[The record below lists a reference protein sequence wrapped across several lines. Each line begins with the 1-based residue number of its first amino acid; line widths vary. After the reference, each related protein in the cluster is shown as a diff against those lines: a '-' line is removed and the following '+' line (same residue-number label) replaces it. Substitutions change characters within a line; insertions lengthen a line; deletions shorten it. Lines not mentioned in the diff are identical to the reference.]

1 MRADSYRSLAPPL
14 SPGLRRK
21 GRRLAIASHAVGQ
34 IHNLGVNGDLTTL
47 ALVALGA
54 GEALVGSQRFLIF
67 AVVLL
72 QLPTLQ
78 QVGRHSKRSILVSG
92 QVLAML
98 ATLPLLAFGALVE
111 ADALG
116 LWVAFGCFTLAAAG
130 FSINQTVWF
139 PMLHGFVAPAETGR
153 FFGVLRTGWHLTLI
167 PYFLGARAWLEAHP
181 GQFAP
186 VFGFAL
192 LCGLGRLLLIARLPE
207 RSERTGSSLDLRAAL
222 RFVRSREGW
231 GAYVAG
237 VTLSSSCRA
246 VFLTFAVVMMR
257 RDLGFS
263 EGQVLY
269 CTAAVFGGGLVS
281 LYLWGRWVDR
291 FGPLPLFRWTAFLQA
306 LTMVCFALLA
316 GAGALSVPIAV
327 AAFFS
332 MSLLAAGFD
341 VADTRVLFALT
352 PAETPARL
360 LVPTTVVKAV
370 LGGAL
375 PLVAGFAL
383 EAAIGQGLE
392 RIAVYRGLFLLL
404 CLGVVAGIG
413 PLRRFQVLPGG
424 EPEAS

>member
-1 MRADSYRSLAPPL
+1 MTADSKRTLAPPL
-14 SPGLRRK
+14 SPELRQK

-47 ALVALGA
+47 ALLALGA
-54 GEALVGSQRFLIF
+54 GEALVGSQRFLLF

-78 QVGRHSKRSILVSG
+78 QVGRHSKRSILVGG
-92 QVLAML
+92 QALAML
-98 ATLPLLAFGALVE
+98 ATLPLLAFGELAGAGAV
-111 ADALG
+111 G
-116 LWVAFGCFTLAAAG
+116 LWVVFGCFTLAAAG

-139 PMLHGFVAPAETGR
+139 PMLHGFVAPAQTGR

-167 PYFLGARAWLEAHP
+167 PFFLGARAWLEARP
-181 GQFAP
+181 GDFAP
-186 VFGFAL
+186 VFGFAF

-207 RSERTGSSLDLRAAL
+207 RSEKTGSSLDLAAAF

-231 GAYVAG
+231 APYVAG

-269 CTAAVFGGGLVS
+269 CTAAVFAGGLVS

-291 FGPLPLFRWTAFLQA
+291 FGPLPLFRWTALLQA
-306 LTMVCFALLA
+306 ATMVGFALLA
-316 GAGALSVPIAV
+316 GIGGLSVPLAV
-327 AAFFS
+327 GAFFA
-332 MSLLAAGFD
+332 MSLLASGFD

-360 LVPTTVVKAV
+360 LVPTTVVKAMV
-370 LGGAL
+370 SGGL

-383 EAAIGQGLE
+383 EAAIGQGLD
-392 RIAVYRGLFLLL
+392 RIAVYCGLFLLL
-404 CLGVVAGIG
+404 CVGVAAGVG
-413 PLRRFQVLPGG
+413 PLRRFRVLPGG
-424 EPEAS
+424 SPG